1 MKINNKNTFDIMK
14 EKKITL
20 TESQLHDV
28 IAESIKEYI
37 KESEDEYGDDRC
49 GVADTAIE
57 DGLKSILDEYH
68 DLIDTEDEIE
78 NTEDPANFNNFGYYS
93 FLNTN
98 DEYTTVLYI
107 HKSMLRDGRVKAAVM
122 NLLESYSETE
132 PERTFDYDMPEYVVF
147 QWTCE

>member
-49 GVADTAIE
+49 GVADTAI
-57 DGLKSILDEYH
+57 
-68 DLIDTEDEIE
+68 
-78 NTEDPANFNNFGYYS
+78 
-93 FLNTN
+93 
-98 DEYTTVLYI
+98 
-107 HKSMLRDGRVKAAVM
+107 
-122 NLLESYSETE
+122 
-132 PERTFDYDMPEYVVF
+132 
-147 QWTCE
+147 